1 MKLGLLS
8 LLLVLSLII
17 MPSCSSDIEKL
28 KEEYITVKIDVY
40 NYGTI
45 TMRVYPEIAPKT
57 VDRFITLVEE
67 GFYDGL
73 KFHRVIKN
81 FMIQTGSANGLG
93 ISDPDMETIKGEFSD
108 NGFKNELKHKRGVV
122 SMARSKLYNSATTQ
136 FFICQQDSSHLD
148 GQYAAFGEVIEGMD
162 VVDAIAGVETDFSD
176 NPLTPVEIERIYIVE
191 E

>member
-1 MKLGLLS
+1 
-8 LLLVLSLII
+8 
-17 MPSCSSDIEKL
+17 
-28 KEEYITVKIDVY
+28 
-40 NYGTI
+40 
-45 TMRVYPEIAPKT
+45 MRVYPEIAPQT